1 MILPG
6 IQALLGFQLIAVC
19 SPRFVELAE
28 VDRAIHLAAFVL
40 VAIAVALVM
49 TPAAYHRQVTPESVS
64 VEFVRRSSRLITW
77 ALAPLAMAIS
87 LDAYV
92 LSRLVLRERW
102 GALLLALFVGALF
115 VGAWFVFPRMARR
128 RLE

>member
-1 MILPG
+1 
-6 IQALLGFQLIAVC
+6 
-19 SPRFVELAE
+19 
-28 VDRAIHLAAFVL
+28 
-40 VAIAVALVM
+40 M
-49 TPAAYHRQVTPESVS
+49 TPDAVS
-64 VEFVRRSSRLITW
+64 VEFVRCSSRLISW

-115 VGAWFVFPRMARR
+115 AGAWFVFPRVARR
-128 RLE
+128 RLD